1 MRLLNVY
8 PKLNLY
14 YFVSGLLDFLKRI
27 DSTVR
32 ELHPYDAR
40 FMTGVSIEDRKKIF
54 QPYNPTPESI
64 KAISERAHSMLEE
77 LGSLKIDKKLL
88 LTRERRMIAKTHHFL
103 RHYFG
108 RPFEN
113 NYLAGKFGLR
123 ELSYTVFGN
132 VFRIPRIIFRK
143 GNLLE
148 GAFIRCPKTN

>member
-1 MRLLNVY
+1 MHLLNVY

-14 YFVSGLLDFLKRI
+14 YFVSGLLEFLKRI

-40 FMTGVSIEDRKKIF
+40 FMTGVSIEDKKKIF

-88 LTRERRMIAKTHHFL
+88 LARERRMIAKTHHFL

-123 ELSYTVFGN
+123 ELSNTEFGN
-132 VFRIPRIIFRK
+132 VSEYQESFFAKEIF
-143 GNLLE
+143 
-148 GAFIRCPKTN
+148 